1 MVPTWG
7 SVPLMKK
14 PHLDATSLTP
24 TALFRYSVV
33 SQVLARTHGGMI
45 EAVAVR
51 AVAAQRH
58 VDLVGSP
65 RHVAVRTL
73 QRWMAKWKRN
83 GVVGLEPQARAKT
96 RSSEILPSELV
107 EFVRVEKTI
116 DPRASIPELLR
127 RARQRGVI
135 AHELPIDRV
144 TVWRLVRRLGLPTRV
159 RPTKKEGDARRWRYP
174 HRMQCVLCD
183 GKHFRAGGSRAKRVA
198 LFFIDNATRLGL
210 DVIVGTSENTEL
222 FLTGLYRVV
231 RKHGLMDGLYLDH
244 GSGFTSGDTRAV
256 ATVGL
261 DAWLIHGQVGYPEG
275 RGAVERFNRTA
286 QAAVL
291 RGFDGAANVDPDCDA
306 LTLRLQHYLRTQYN
320 LQPHEA
326 LDGESPQAR
335 WEQGRPLRWP
345 DDEQNLRA
353 RFVVREQRLVSP
365 DHVIK
370 YGGKH
375 WEAPRGLARRRVE
388 IVRHVLDGHLSVPH
402 RNALV
407 RLHEVDLHA
416 NASDRRGYPN
426 DNKPLEGEGVPRTA
440 AMTAFDNDFGPVV
453 GPDGG
458 FADHRSSADVGA
470 DADKEKL

>member
-1 MVPTWG
+1 MARAWG

-14 PHLDATSLTP
+14 PRLDATSLTP

-33 SQVLARTHGGMI
+33 SQVLARTHGGMT
-45 EAVAVR
+45 EAVALR
-51 AVAAQRH
+51 EVAGRRH
-58 VDLVGSP
+58 VDVAGTQ
-65 RHVAVRTL
+65 RNVAVRTL
-73 QRWMAKWKRN
+73 QRWMVKWRQG
-83 GVVGLEPQARAKT
+83 GVVRLEPQPRERT
-96 RSSEILPSELV
+96 RSSEVLPPELV
-107 EFVRVEKTI
+107 EFVRVEKTD
-116 DPRASIPELLR
+116 DPRASIPELLL

-135 AHELPIDRV
+135 AHSLPVDRV

-183 GKHFRAGGSRAKRVA
+183 GKHFRAGASRAKRVA

-231 RKHGLMDGLYLDH
+231 RKHGLMDGLYLDQ
-244 GSGFTSGDTRAV
+244 GAGFKSSDTLAV

-291 RGFDGAANVDPDCDA
+291 RGLDGAADVDPECDA
-306 LTLRLQHYLRTQYN
+306 LTLRLQHYLRQQYN
-320 LQPHEA
+320 LEPHQS
-326 LDGESPQAR
+326 LDDESPQSR

-353 RFVVREQRLVSP
+353 RFVVHEQRLVSA
-365 DHVIK
+365 DHVIQH
-370 YGGKH
+370 GGKL
-375 WEAPRGLARRRVE
+375 WEAPRGLARQRVE
-388 IVRHVLDGHLSVPH
+388 VVRHVLDGHLSVPH
-402 RNALV
+402 RGALV

-416 NASDRRGYPN
+416 NATDRRGYPN
-426 DNKPLEGEGVPRTA
+426 DNKPFEGEGVPKTA

-458 FADHRSSADVGA
+458 FADHRVSANVGV
-470 DADKEKL
+470 DADKERL

>member
-1 MVPTWG
+1 MAQVWG

-14 PHLDATSLTP
+14 VHLDATSLTP
-24 TALFRYSVV
+24 IALFRYSVV
-33 SQVLARTHGGMI
+33 SQVLARTLGGTT
-45 EAVAVR
+45 EAAAVR

-58 VDLVGSP
+58 VDLLGSP
-65 RHVAVRTL
+65 RQVAVRTL
-73 QRWMAKWKRN
+73 QRWMLKWRQD
-83 GVVGLEPQARAKT
+83 GVTGLEPQARKKT
-96 RSSEILPSELV
+96 RSSEVLPPAFV
-107 EFVRVEKTI
+107 EFVRVEKTA

-127 RARQRGVI
+127 RARLQGVI
-135 AHELPIDRV
+135 AHDLPIDRV
-144 TVWRLVRRLGLPTRV
+144 TVWRLVCRLGLPTRI
-159 RPTKKEGDARRWRYP
+159 RPTKHEGDARRWRYP

-183 GKHFRAGGSRAKRVA
+183 GKHFRAGTSRAKRVA

-210 DVIVGTSENTEL
+210 DVIVGSSESTEL

-231 RKHGLMDGLYLDH
+231 RKHGLMDGLYLDQ
-244 GSGFTSGDTRAV
+244 GAGFKSNDTLAV

-261 DAWLIHGQVGYPEG
+261 KAWLIHGQVGYPEG

-291 RGFDGAANVDPDCDA
+291 RGLDGAADVDPDCVA

-320 LQPHEA
+320 LEPHQA
-326 LDGESPQAR
+326 LDGESPQSR

-345 DDEQNLRA
+345 KDEQDLRA
-353 RFVVREQRLVSP
+353 RFVVREQRLVSA
-365 DHVIK
+365 DHVIQ

-388 IVRHVLDGHLSVPH
+388 VVRHVLDGHLSVPH

-407 RLHEVDLHA
+407 RLHEVDVHA
-416 NASDRRGYPN
+416 NATDRRGYLH
-426 DNKPLEGEGVPRTA
+426 DNKPFEGEGVPTTA

-458 FADHRSSADVGA
+458 FADHRLSADVGA
-470 DADKEKL
+470 DADKERP